1 MSGNLATIVLE
12 WDGRLLKLRLNYGRE
27 LVWLTARPQRKN
39 QAWSKHCAG
48 IDEVPELEL
57 AAFLHTAVSEFA
69 REWKLGRDAAAAPV
83 GSHQDD
89 PPLF

>member
-1 MSGNLATIVLE
+1 MSGNLATIVLD
-12 WDGRLLKLRLNYGRE
+12 WDGRMLKLRLNYGRE

-48 IDEVPELEL
+48 IEEVPELEV
-57 AAFLHTAVSEFA
+57 AAFLHAAVAEFA
-69 REWKLGRDAAAAPV
+69 REWKLGRDAVVAPAAATPN
-83 GSHQDD
+83 D